1 MRGREPSDR
10 SAGDR
15 RCVAECTAVL
25 MANEEAPPMGMK
37 EAVDDAKAKAERW
50 NSKGDKQPT

>member
-1 MRGREPSDR
+1 M
-10 SAGDR
+10 
-15 RCVAECTAVL
+15 AECTAVL